1 MWELVPPYGT
11 TNVAKL
17 LIEVR
22 YTSYSSTPIFFWSGK
37 ESTALFCSLYFF
49 IFHQDGGVCEAWVLG
64 DGAHL
69 CAAPRQLHPLHGVQ
83 READGRDTGLL
94 PQPLPQCGGS
104 GGPNCHLQ
112 VPAHACAKGIHRT
125 PFVTKNRE
133 IAKPAQYL
141 FFCTSCSYLTLFNLY
156 LRIKKVWTRKKGENF
171 KLLINI

>member
-94 PQPLPQCGGS
+94 PQCLPQCGGP
-104 GGPNCHLQ
+104 GGPHCHLQ
-112 VPAHACAKGIHRT
+112 VPAHACAKGMQGTLCYYNSWNCQTSSLPSYRT
-125 PFVTKNRE
+125 S
-133 IAKPAQYL
+133 L
-141 FFCTSCSYLTLFNLY
+141 FLLDSFQFIPTHKESMDT
-156 LRIKKVWTRKKGENF
+156 KKGRKF
-171 KLLINI
+171 